1 MEEEYIKENFEKI
14 IKSSAIII
22 GPGLGVNSYNKKL
35 LIDILENAINPIVI
49 DADGINNLVEIK
61 YYLKNAKTFPVLTPH
76 PGEMSGLT
84 GKTVDEILKNPVE
97 IASNFAKEYNCI
109 VLLKDF
115 RTIIAHP
122 NDTIY
127 INTTGSNALAKA
139 GSGDVLCGII
149 GGLIAQGCSSFDA
162 AILGAYIHGLSGEC
176 ASLELTNYSLLA
188 RDIID
193 YIPAALKNIVE

>member
-1 MEEEYIKENFEKI
+1 M
-14 IKSSAIII
+14 
-22 GPGLGVNSYNKKL
+22 
-35 LIDILENAINPIVI
+35 
-49 DADGINNLVEIK
+49 
-61 YYLKNAKTFPVLTPH
+61 
-76 PGEMSGLT
+76 
-84 GKTVDEILKNPVE
+84 
-97 IASNFAKEYNCI
+97 
-109 VLLKDF
+109 
-115 RTIIAHP
+115 
-122 NDTIY
+122 
-127 INTTGSNALAKA
+127 AKA